1 MPSPIE
7 MAQAMELEEM
17 CEVLRTNSDEDSYI
31 DNIVNCGFD
40 DFDEIY
46 SQPVNDTIIIKYNI
60 L

>member
-1 MPSPIE
+1 

-17 CEVLRTNSDEDSYI
+17 CEVLRTNSDEDSYV
-31 DNIVNCGFD
+31 DSIVSCGFD